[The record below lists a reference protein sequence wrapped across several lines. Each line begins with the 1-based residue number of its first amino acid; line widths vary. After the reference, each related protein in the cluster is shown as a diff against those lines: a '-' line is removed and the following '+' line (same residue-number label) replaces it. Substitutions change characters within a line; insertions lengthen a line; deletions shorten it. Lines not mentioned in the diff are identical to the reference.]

1 MTDTMERI
9 DPDLI
14 RPDDHFGVAALELH
28 LARYRFA
35 AKHVLGRVV
44 VDCACGTGYGSAMLA
59 DAGAAAVIGVDIS
72 EEAIAY
78 ARAHHARDRVDFRVG
93 DALTFVP
100 ERPAQV
106 WVTLETVEHLLHPA
120 RYLDRIHQQLAPGG
134 WLIASVPTTV
144 STDGNPFHLVDFT
157 AQGWR
162 TLVTTHGFEIEHELG
177 QIQPFTLRDALRR
190 SAADRPRQR
199 GSIVAFYL
207 RHPKVAWA
215 RLALTVTRGLVNEYI
230 VIAARRVDRAEA
242 ATSTNAAAS

>member
-14 RPDDHFGVAALELH
+14 RPDDDFGVAALELH

-78 ARAHHARDRVDFRVG
+78 AQAHHARDRVDFRVG

-134 WLIASVPTTV
+134 WLIAS
-144 STDGNPFHLVDFT
+144 STSRRRAGGRWSRHTASRSSMSWVKSNPLRFGTRCAGARQT
-157 AQGWR
+157 A
-162 TLVTTHGFEIEHELG
+162 
-177 QIQPFTLRDALRR
+177 
-190 SAADRPRQR
+190 
-199 GSIVAFYL
+199 
-207 RHPKVAWA
+207 
-215 RLALTVTRGLVNEYI
+215 
-230 VIAARRVDRAEA
+230 RA
-242 ATSTNAAAS
+242 NAAASSHFIYVIPKWPGPGSLLR

>member
-14 RPDDHFGVAALELH
+14 RPDDQFGVAALELH

-35 AKHVLGRVV
+35 ATYVLGRVV

-59 DAGAAAVIGVDIS
+59 DAGAAAVTGVDVS

-78 ARAHHARDRVDFRVG
+78 ARAHHARHHVDFRVG

-100 ERPAQV
+100 ERPPEV
-106 WVTLETVEHLLHPA
+106 WVTLETVEHLPHPA
-120 RYLDRIHQQLAPGG
+120 RYLDRIHRLLAPGG

-157 AQGWR
+157 AHSWR
-162 TLVTTHGFEIEHELG
+162 TLVATHGFAIERELG

-190 SAADRPRQR
+190 SAPDRPRR
-199 GSIVAFYL
+199 PGGIVGFYL

-215 RLALTVTRGLVNEYI
+215 RLALTVTRGLVNEYV
-230 VIAARRVDRAEA
+230 VIAARRVDRP
-242 ATSTNAAAS
+242 